1 MLTMLQIQHI
11 RYQSFNKGRSI
22 RSIARETGHNFRT
35 IRKYIEQSDFNQPAK
50 RKSGRPSKL
59 DLVKPII
66 DTWLAEDLK
75 RKPKQRHTAKRIYDR
90 LKNEYSDI
98 FNASERTVRAYVAA
112 KKKELYGLEEGFLPL
127 DHPSGEAQVD
137 FGDVVFYEKGQKVEG
152 HELVISFPFSNGGY
166 AQLLKGENQECLF
179 TGMRDIFEHMKKV
192 PTVIWFDNLS
202 AAVAG
207 LSGQD
212 RILTER
218 FQRFC
223 LHYGFEGRFCNP
235 DAGHEKGN
243 VENKVGYS
251 RRNYFVPEPEFE
263 DIEEYNQGLFAVA
276 EKDMQRDHYKKGR
289 LISRL
294 LEEEKAAMLPLPDNS
309 FEVAKWQK
317 VKASKVGKVKFESN
331 TYSASPAVAG
341 REVWIKVDAHL
352 VEILDED
359 YQSIIKHRR
368 LYGKNLESMNWYP
381 YLTTL
386 AKRPNALKYS
396 GFYRELP
403 DPWQDYLDRC
413 DHEGKKSSLKV
424 LLKILEE
431 SDMDTATRSLEEC
444 QESGA
449 ASSDGILL
457 SYYRLT
463 QESIEESLKL
473 LSDLAKLTE
482 YSPDLSSYDL
492 LLKEVS

>member
-1 MLTMLQIQHI
+1 MLQIQHI

-207 LSGQD
+207 LSGQN

-341 REVWIKVDAHL
+341 REVWIKIDAHL

-473 LSDLAKLTE
+473 PSDLAKLTE

>member
-1 MLTMLQIQHI
+1 M
-11 RYQSFNKGRSI
+11 
-22 RSIARETGHNFRT
+22 
-35 IRKYIEQSDFNQPAK
+35 
-50 RKSGRPSKL
+50 
-59 DLVKPII
+59 
-66 DTWLAEDLK
+66 
-75 RKPKQRHTAKRIYDR
+75 
-90 LKNEYSDI
+90 
-98 FNASERTVRAYVAA
+98 
-112 KKKELYGLEEGFLPL
+112 
-127 DHPSGEAQVD
+127 
-137 FGDVVFYEKGQKVEG
+137 
-152 HELVISFPFSNGGY
+152 
-166 AQLLKGENQECLF
+166 
-179 TGMRDIFEHMKKV
+179 
-192 PTVIWFDNLS
+192 
-202 AAVAG
+202 
-207 LSGQD
+207 
-212 RILTER
+212 
-218 FQRFC
+218 
-223 LHYGFEGRFCNP
+223 
-235 DAGHEKGN
+235 
-243 VENKVGYS
+243 
-251 RRNYFVPEPEFE
+251 
-263 DIEEYNQGLFAVA
+263 A

-341 REVWIKVDAHL
+341 REVWIKIDAHL